1 MNRRNKILMISIF
14 VGATAFTG
22 VFANNT
28 GSDVSSI
35 SETES
40 MNFTEIYSN
49 VDLAWDLDSCIRYA
63 RENNIS
69 VLKSALSVDESQV
82 DLKEAKAALFPSL
95 TFSSNQNMT
104 FDNDA
109 EKNQFYS
116 GSYSLDASMN
126 LYAGGKNLKNIKQ
139 QKLSIESSRY
149 NYLATANSIELSI
162 IKAYYQVLYANES
175 VLTNREIA
183 ETSLKQLERSTEL
196 YNIGKISKVEL
207 SQIESQYKTDVYQ
220 VVLAETTL
228 EENILNLKQLLQ
240 LDTNEPFSVLI
251 PEMSEKETL
260 AMVPDK
266 NEVINIAY
274 SFLPELRAAATDVE
288 IAKLSTEM
296 AKAERLPSVSLKGSI
311 GSGTNSIA
319 SDNWGKQFSN
329 GLNEVVGISV
339 NVPIFNNRQV
349 KSKIERARINTIN
362 TELTLDN
369 SKLEIA
375 NVISSI
381 HLDAI
386 SSQSRFDAANAQVEA
401 AEQSYDL
408 VNEKYSLGMLNAVDI
423 LVEKNNLL
431 NAKQEMIQA
440 KYNSLLNLRLLE
452 FYMNQK

>member
-1 MNRRNKILMISIF
+1 
-14 VGATAFTG
+14 
-22 VFANNT
+22 
-28 GSDVSSI
+28 
-35 SETES
+35 
-40 MNFTEIYSN
+40 
-49 VDLAWDLDSCIRYA
+49 
-63 RENNIS
+63 
-69 VLKSALSVDESQV
+69 
-82 DLKEAKAALFPSL
+82 
-95 TFSSNQNMT
+95 
-104 FDNDA
+104 
-109 EKNQFYS
+109 
-116 GSYSLDASMN
+116 
-126 LYAGGKNLKNIKQ
+126 
-139 QKLSIESSRY
+139 
-149 NYLATANSIELSI
+149 
-162 IKAYYQVLYANES
+162 
-175 VLTNREIA
+175 
-183 ETSLKQLERSTEL
+183 
-196 YNIGKISKVEL
+196 
-207 SQIESQYKTDVYQ
+207 
-220 VVLAETTL
+220 
-228 EENILNLKQLLQ
+228 
-240 LDTNEPFSVLI
+240 
-251 PEMSEKETL
+251 
-260 AMVPDK
+260 MVPDK